1 LSEGDAFLSQ
11 VLQLLICY
19 NTRPYTPHETRS
31 GVILN
36 LSKGGTPNKPQ
47 RKKIMTNPKSKPE
60 SEEPSAPTNF
70 IHKIIEDALKAK
82 NLSDTVKVKDI
93 SELLNQ

>member
-1 LSEGDAFLSQ
+1 
-11 VLQLLICY
+11 
-19 NTRPYTPHETRS
+19 
-31 GVILN
+31 
-36 LSKGGTPNKPQ
+36 
-47 RKKIMTNPKSKPE
+47 MTNPKSKPE
-60 SEEPSAPTNF
+60 SEEHDAPTNF